1 MLPGSCSVHRTRF
14 SQGMLLVQCQWWSLL
29 RMMTDSVSDNVAGWK
44 NSHAVNVLLLIPS
57 KHY

>member
-1 MLPGSCSVHRTRF
+1 
-14 SQGMLLVQCQWWSLL
+14 
-29 RMMTDSVSDNVAGWK
+29 MMTDSVTVSDNVAGWK